1 MVEGSKKGMMVKAG
15 HMISLADHHP
25 ECHLSLDECVFDVPS
40 VERNITK

>member
-1 MVEGSKKGMMVKAG
+1 MEEGSKKGMMVKAG
-15 HMISLADHHP
+15 HMMSLTNHHP